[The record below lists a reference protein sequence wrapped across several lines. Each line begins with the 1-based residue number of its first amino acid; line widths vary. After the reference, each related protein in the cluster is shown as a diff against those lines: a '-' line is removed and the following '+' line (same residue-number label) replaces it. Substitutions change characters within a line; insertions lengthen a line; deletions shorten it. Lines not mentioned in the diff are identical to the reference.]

1 MFTGSLFKSRSRRRS
16 QQQRNKST
24 RFNLACESLEGRQ
37 LLSGT
42 PQILSF
48 GSVYDSLTYG
58 TTLGSAINPPP
69 IQDANG
75 HAVPGTFDFKNGPD
89 DVTDTVLDVG
99 HHDLS
104 VTFIPDDT
112 IDYSSVTTTASI
124 DITKA
129 KIAIVANSYEKTY
142 GSSNPTLT
150 DTIYADLGPF
160 TDPGTGQTGEAYT
173 QLGPDDLASVAYS
186 NALGNAAAASTD
198 ANLLA
203 IAGNHDINPTQISDG
218 GAGTASHEFLN
229 NFDVTYEGGTLT
241 VSPKAL
247 TITANDATKTYG
259 DAVTFA
265 GTEFTTNGLVNGDS
279 VERRGLD
286 QRRRGGD
293 GEGLRLALCHRG
305 EQRDRQRPGQ
315 LHDPLRQ
322 WQPDRRPG
330 PAHGHGQRRDQD
342 LRRRGDLR
350 RDRVHDQRPGQRRQ
364 RRAT

>member
-1 MFTGSLFKSRSRRRS
+1 MFTGSLFKSRTRRRS

-42 PQILSF
+42 PQILSI
-48 GSVYDSLTYG
+48 GTVYDSLTYG

-75 HAVPGTFDFKNGPD
+75 HAVSGTFDFKNGPN
-89 DVTDTVLDVG
+89 DVTDTVLNVG
-99 HHDLS
+99 HYDLS
-104 VTFIPDDT
+104 VTFNPDDT
-112 IDYSSVTTTASI
+112 VDYSSATTTASI

-129 KIAIVANSYEKTY
+129 KIAIVADSYEKTY

-150 DTIYADLGPF
+150 DAIYADLGPY

-247 TITANDATKTYG
+247 TVTANDATKTYG
-259 DAVTFA
+259 DALTFA

-279 VERRGLD
+279 VSGVSLTS
-286 QRRRGGD
+286 D
-293 GEGLRLALCHRG
+293 GAAATAQVSGT
-305 EQRDRQRPGQ
+305 PM
-315 LHDPLRQ
+315 PS
-322 WQPDRRPG
+322 
-330 PAHGHGQRRDQD
+330 
-342 LRRRGDLR
+342 
-350 RDRVHDQRPGQRRQ
+350 
-364 RRAT
+364 RRATRAAAAWATTRSATSMAA